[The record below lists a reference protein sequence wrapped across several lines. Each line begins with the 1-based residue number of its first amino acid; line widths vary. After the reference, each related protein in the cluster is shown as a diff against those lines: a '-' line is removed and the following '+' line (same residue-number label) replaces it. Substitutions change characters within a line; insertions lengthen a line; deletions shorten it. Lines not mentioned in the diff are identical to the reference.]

1 MRPDLTGLR
10 GRLETIVGGAR
21 VSADPVEVVR
31 RAVDGV
37 SPWLTVRPGSRDE
50 VAAVMAACAEA
61 GAAVVPWGGGTSM
74 GLGNPPARADVAVV
88 LERLNRIVD
97 HDAANLNVTVEGG
110 ARLGELEVVLAE
122 RRQHLP
128 LDPPGTRN
136 ATLGGLLASDGSGPA
151 RLLYGTLRDWVLGM
165 RVTLSDGEQIRCG
178 GKVIKNV
185 SGYDMNK
192 LFIGSLGT
200 LGIITEA
207 TFKLLPLPAQRASVI
222 GLFPDLGKAA
232 KIVTK
237 VLDSVLLPEAME
249 FLDPGAVSL
258 LTPPLGLTASTGYGL
273 AVALAGSPETVGR
286 QVRDFSDLIR
296 EGQASSTTTL
306 AGARSIQAWRAIRD
320 VFDLLPGPAAG
331 QVICKVA
338 VPISRT
344 AEMLAAAELLA
355 RQHNLRGAMTAHAGS
370 GVVRACYS
378 HSEGAPPGEVLVTAL
393 EGLRQVAE
401 AAEGSLVLQAA
412 PPAVK
417 RQVDAWGKPG
427 EGFDVMRRLKSEFD
441 PRGLC
446 NPGRFLG
453 GI

>member
-1 MRPDLTGLR
+1 M
-10 GRLETIVGGAR
+10 
-21 VSADPVEVVR
+21 
-31 RAVDGV
+31 
-37 SPWLTVRPGSRDE
+37 
-50 VAAVMAACAEA
+50 
-61 GAAVVPWGGGTSM
+61 
-74 GLGNPPARADVAVV
+74 
-88 LERLNRIVD
+88 
-97 HDAANLNVTVEGG
+97 
-110 ARLGELEVVLAE
+110 
-122 RRQHLP
+122 
-128 LDPPGTRN
+128 
-136 ATLGGLLASDGSGPA
+136 GGLLASDGSGPA

-165 RVTLSDGEQIRCG
+165 RVALPDGERIRCG

-207 TFKLLPLPAQRASVI
+207 TFKLLPLPGLRASVI

-232 KIVTK
+232 RILTK

-249 FLDPGAVSL
+249 LLDPGAVSL
-258 LTPPLGLTASTGYGL
+258 LTPPLGLEASTGYGL

-286 QVRDFSDLIR
+286 QVRDFSDLFR
-296 EGQASSTTTL
+296 EGQASSTISVP
-306 AGARSIQAWRAIRD
+306 GDRSTHAWRAIRD
-320 VFDLLPGPAAG
+320 VFDLLPGPAAER
-331 QVICKVA
+331 VICKIA

-355 RQHNLRGAMTAHAGS
+355 RQHDLRGAMTAHAGS
-370 GVVRACYS
+370 GVVRACYPLG
-378 HSEGAPPGEVLVTAL
+378 EGAPPVEVLVNAL

-401 AAEGSLVLQAA
+401 AAEGWLVLQAA
-412 PPAVK
+412 PPSVK
-417 RQVDAWGKPG
+417 GQVDAWGKPG
-427 EGFDVMRRLKSEFD
+427 EGFDAMRRLKAEFD